1 MDKTLSIIIP
11 CYNVEKYIEE
21 CLESVCND
29 RDADIEVICVN
40 DGSTDGTLDILEQ
53 WKQKDARVIV
63 INQENKGVSVARNQ
77 GLHIAKGKFIY
88 FLDSDDKVKDVAIL
102 EKCCEKMQEDQLD
115 ILIGAG
121 KSFFETEEF
130 YKKYSYYE
138 KSYRIEHE
146 YPRIMKGTELMAE
159 LQRNGE
165 WAVQQSTRIYRRKFL
180 QDNNVYYTE
189 GQLHEDNYV
198 TFMCMYLTD
207 RTTAVKDVLF
217 ERRIRENSIMTQK
230 VTHKNVEGYLVNFVQ
245 DRDDLSDEY
254 IEYVDD
260 GYSGTNFERPAFKR
274 MIEDAKTG
282 KIDTIIVKTQGFIDG
297 NIQEGE
303 QYPVRKFRELLALYK
318 GINRQKLRENLREF
332 LKAVMPVCDE
342 YGVNLCIHPDD
353 PPFQVLG
360 LPRIVTSE
368 EDIDWLLNAVDNPH
382 NGLTFCAGSLSS
394 GSQNDTRE
402 LARRFA
408 RRTHFVHLRSTEILP
423 EGDFRETSHL
433 EGRGHLLELIRIF
446 EKENPGLPMRVD
458 HGRTMLGDEKEGYNP
473 GYSFYGRMFAL
484 AQVEGM
490 TAAVRDEMISGM
502 I

>member
-230 VTHKNVEGYLVNFVQ
+230 VTHRNVESYLVNFIQ
-245 DRDDLSDEY
+245 DLYLIAEYRDVTKPNMGMDFPLDIARREIKRTYRLLDEEEKRKFEECLTEEQKFY
-254 IEYVDD
+254 FDVLIRREIEVVY
-260 GYSGTNFERPAFKR
+260 
-274 MIEDAKTG
+274 MLDAKSRLLERTVKENKEMQKKQESRIWKLEEQVAKLEEDKKQEHERNEKHQKDLKKANKKLKELKASNSW
-282 KIDTIIVKTQGFIDG
+282 KIGRAITW
-297 NIQEGE
+297 
-303 QYPVRKFRELLALYK
+303 PVRK
-318 GINRQKLRENLREF
+318 
-332 LKAVMPVCDE
+332 LKAILRKFSN
-342 YGVNLCIHPDD
+342 G
-353 PPFQVLG
+353 
-360 LPRIVTSE
+360 
-368 EDIDWLLNAVDNPH
+368 NA
-382 NGLTFCAGSLSS
+382 
-394 GSQNDTRE
+394 
-402 LARRFA
+402 
-408 RRTHFVHLRSTEILP
+408 
-423 EGDFRETSHL
+423 
-433 EGRGHLLELIRIF
+433 
-446 EKENPGLPMRVD
+446 
-458 HGRTMLGDEKEGYNP
+458 
-473 GYSFYGRMFAL
+473 
-484 AQVEGM
+484 
-490 TAAVRDEMISGM
+490 
-502 I
+502 

>member
-230 VTHKNVEGYLVNFVQ
+230 VTHRNVESYLVNFIQ
-245 DRDDLSDEY
+245 DLYLIAEYRDVTKPNMGMDFPLDIARREIKRTYRLLDEEEKRKFEECLTEEQKFY
-254 IEYVDD
+254 FDVLIRREIEVVY
-260 GYSGTNFERPAFKR
+260 
-274 MIEDAKTG
+274 MLDAKSRLLERTVKENKEMQKKQESRIRKLEEQVAKLEEDKKQEHERNEKHQKDLKKANKKLKELKASNSW
-282 KIDTIIVKTQGFIDG
+282 KIGRAITW
-297 NIQEGE
+297 
-303 QYPVRKFRELLALYK
+303 PVRK
-318 GINRQKLRENLREF
+318 
-332 LKAVMPVCDE
+332 LKAILRKFSN
-342 YGVNLCIHPDD
+342 G
-353 PPFQVLG
+353 
-360 LPRIVTSE
+360 
-368 EDIDWLLNAVDNPH
+368 NA
-382 NGLTFCAGSLSS
+382 
-394 GSQNDTRE
+394 
-402 LARRFA
+402 
-408 RRTHFVHLRSTEILP
+408 
-423 EGDFRETSHL
+423 
-433 EGRGHLLELIRIF
+433 
-446 EKENPGLPMRVD
+446 
-458 HGRTMLGDEKEGYNP
+458 
-473 GYSFYGRMFAL
+473 
-484 AQVEGM
+484 
-490 TAAVRDEMISGM
+490 
-502 I
+502 

>member
-121 KSFFETEEF
+121 RSFFETEEF

-230 VTHKNVEGYLVNFVQ
+230 VTHRNVESYLVNFIQ
-245 DRDDLSDEY
+245 DLYLIAEYRDVKKPNMGMDFPLDIARREIKRTYRLLDEDEKRKFEECLTEEQKFY
-254 IEYVDD
+254 FDVLIRREIEVVY
-260 GYSGTNFERPAFKR
+260 
-274 MIEDAKTG
+274 MLDAKSRLLERTVKENKEMQKKQESRIRKLEEQVAKLEEDKKQDNNDLKKANKKLKELKASNSW
-282 KIDTIIVKTQGFIDG
+282 KIGRAITW
-297 NIQEGE
+297 
-303 QYPVRKFRELLALYK
+303 PVRK
-318 GINRQKLRENLREF
+318 
-332 LKAVMPVCDE
+332 LKAILRKFSN
-342 YGVNLCIHPDD
+342 G
-353 PPFQVLG
+353 
-360 LPRIVTSE
+360 
-368 EDIDWLLNAVDNPH
+368 NA
-382 NGLTFCAGSLSS
+382 
-394 GSQNDTRE
+394 
-402 LARRFA
+402 
-408 RRTHFVHLRSTEILP
+408 
-423 EGDFRETSHL
+423 
-433 EGRGHLLELIRIF
+433 
-446 EKENPGLPMRVD
+446 
-458 HGRTMLGDEKEGYNP
+458 
-473 GYSFYGRMFAL
+473 
-484 AQVEGM
+484 
-490 TAAVRDEMISGM
+490 
-502 I
+502 